1 MLNPEPLNLG
11 NAPFMSSKKAVI
23 VGYDAVSPLGT
34 DMATRWERALR
45 GESGVGNLTRF
56 ALADNFP
63 VNIAGEVD
71 DIDTADYPFLSA
83 RQLALW
89 PSPIFKYAMLVVH
102 RALEKSGIVITPQ
115 IAPRV
120 ATTFSSAVGGQDA
133 VLNADRR
140 MIAENKLPPPYA
152 NPNSCINMV
161 GGKISILTRATG
173 PITATV
179 TACATGAT
187 SIIIGA
193 MMLEQGRADVALCG
207 AVDFA
212 IVEPIVAGFATMNG
226 AYQIKPDHP
235 DQPPGRASRP
245 FSVDRRGFVVSEGAG
260 SIIIATEEFAKAHG
274 LDYQIEIAGWG
285 MTSDAF
291 HFVAPNFKTV
301 TRCIAEAIDNA
312 GISSHDIAAVNAHAA
327 STKVGDKVEYDA
339 LKIVFG
345 DNMPPVTANKSL
357 IGHAMGASSAIESIF
372 AMEGMLGG
380 WVPPTI
386 NYTPDPALVL
396 DCVPEGA
403 RKLDQEYVLKNSFGF
418 GGCNACIVFRRVD

>member
-1 MLNPEPLNLG
+1 MT
-11 NAPFMSSKKAVI
+11 AKKAVI

-34 DMATRWERALR
+34 DLEAQWERALR

-187 SIIIGA
+187 SMIIGA
-193 MMLEQGRADVALCG
+193 MLLEQGRADVALCG

-226 AYQIKPDHP
+226 AYQIRSDHP
-235 DQPPGRASRP
+235 DEPPGGASRP

-260 SIIIATEEFAKAHG
+260 SIIIATQEFAEAHG
-274 LDYQIEIAGWG
+274 LNYQVEIAGWA
-285 MTSDAF
+285 MTSDAH

-301 TRCIAEAIDNA
+301 TRCMADAIDNA
-312 GISSHDIAAVNAHAA
+312 GITSHDIALANAHAA

-339 LKIVFG
+339 LKAVFG

-372 AMEGMLGG
+372 AMEGMLKGL
-380 WVPPTI
+380 VPPTI
-386 NYTPDPALVL
+386 NYTPDPELVL

-403 RKLDQEYVLKNSFGF
+403 RKLDQEFVLKNSFGF
-418 GGCNACIVFRRVD
+418 GGCNACIVFRRVA